1 MTFDE
6 RTKNFLFILKQ
17 KITIRTFI
25 YKRIYLRHIDNR
37 FSVNTNGNG
46 CFCSITIHHIIF
58 IWHSELTFPRRMV
71 LMVFVVVLLVVML
84 LVVMLRVSPQS
95 WQPWLV
101 GGGKTEAVSSSL
113 VRPDWWQTQPT
124 SQLCLTSVKLTE
136 HLAKQIGWS
145 VASAWLL

>member
-46 CFCSITIHHIIF
+46 CFCRITIHHIF
-58 IWHSELTFPRRMV
+58 ICHSELSFPRRMV
-71 LMVFVVVLLVVML
+71 LMVLLLVVML

-95 WQPWLV
+95 
-101 GGGKTEAVSSSL
+101 
-113 VRPDWWQTQPT
+113 
-124 SQLCLTSVKLTE
+124 
-136 HLAKQIGWS
+136 
-145 VASAWLL
+145 